1 MRETAANVALAQSLR
16 DDEAHPLHCRNI
28 RRLADVLNIDE
39 IKNLDIRDKYLDK
52 NENHEF
58 LSSRASGQGS
68 PNGSLIRRSG
78 ANIRLSDA
86 PR

>member
-1 MRETAANVALAQSLR
+1 MTLMRETAANVAVAQSLH

-39 IKNLDIRDKYLDK
+39 IKNLDKRDEYLDR
-52 NENHEF
+52 NENREF
-58 LSSRASGQGS
+58 RPAGQGS
-68 PNGSLIRRSG
+68 SNGSLIRRSG